1 MRLKQSK
8 RKTKICKICFKNIE
22 DNSFHCLL
30 NFETKIC
37 RDCFN
42 KFKVEFSHFKIS
54 NKDVLSLYEYDEF
67 MQSMLYQFKGCFD
80 YELKDIFLEYFL
92 YYLKIKYHNYIIVPA
107 PSYIKSD
114 EIRGFNHVEEIYKC
128 LHLEMNKCI
137 HKTMDFKQSDYHKDE
152 REKVDKKLCIDDVNL
167 CNKKVLI
174 VDDVC
179 TTGSTIKAMIKLLNS
194 KNPKQIKVLILSHTK
209 EKN

>member
-1 MRLKQSK
+1 M
-8 RKTKICKICFKNIE
+8 I
-22 DNSFHCLL
+22 
-30 NFETKIC
+30 
-37 RDCFN
+37 
-42 KFKVEFSHFKIS
+42 
-54 NKDVLSLYEYDEF
+54 
-67 MQSMLYQFKGCFD
+67 
-80 YELKDIFLEYFL
+80 
-92 YYLKIKYHNYIIVPA
+92 
-107 PSYIKSD
+107 
-114 EIRGFNHVEEIYKC
+114 
-128 LHLEMNKCI
+128 KCI